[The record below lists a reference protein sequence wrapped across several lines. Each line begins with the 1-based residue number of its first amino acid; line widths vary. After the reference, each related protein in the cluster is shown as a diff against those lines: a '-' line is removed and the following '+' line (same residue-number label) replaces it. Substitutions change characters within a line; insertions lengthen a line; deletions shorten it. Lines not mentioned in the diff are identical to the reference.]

1 MNREDFVCKSCSKC
15 KIGSNVDGLKL
26 SAPHSMDCPEHK
38 LTKCV
43 LLCVHCYPFPKA
55 CISCILRGGHATYDP
70 PRVGTSLVPRD
81 FRRLCLGFSI
91 ACAAGVCSVRCLPL
105 SIGLLC
111 LVSPWFL
118 SLAFLSKWLLSLASI
133 WPLGLPAHWL
143 LCLASI

>member
-1 MNREDFVCKSCSKC
+1 MAAAGHYEN
-15 KIGSNVDGLKL
+15 
-26 SAPHSMDCPEHK
+26 A
-38 LTKCV
+38 
-43 LLCVHCYPFPKA
+43 
-55 CISCILRGGHATYDP
+55 ILRGKDVAGAVFGANLLS
-70 PRVGTSLVPRD
+70 VGYNFAWQAQYLGQVGKLLVPRV
-81 FRRLCLGFSI
+81 FRRLCLEFSI